1 MIPDKSTTGNMLASI
16 SRSSSTRIILTRQ
29 IKWKVDASQHNSHQN
44 VPTKQTRDKAKCAS
58 RLLTLR
64 CDRSM
69 SFCEIEER
77 ASEETECGD
86 EREEDEEEDKVRA
99 DGADEVNEAENSHA
113 DHKIA

>member
-1 MIPDKSTTGNMLASI
+1 
-16 SRSSSTRIILTRQ
+16 
-29 IKWKVDASQHNSHQN
+29 
-44 VPTKQTRDKAKCAS
+44 
-58 RLLTLR
+58 
-64 CDRSM
+64 M